1 MKTRPNLRRLIVVCA
16 LGLTALGFSGCS
28 TAGGMASDIGLAGA
42 GGVLGYQLSDGDVG
56 VAAAGAAGGYLVS
69 KVAQSQVQK
78 AMKEAEQRGYDRAMN
93 QSVKQHYWIIQNQQR
108 AQDAHAETSARLV
121 PVELPETTVNGVI
134 IKPTVEY
141 IRVEP

>member
-1 MKTRPNLRRLIVVCA
+1 MNWKNNRRRLGAACA
-16 LGLTALGFSGCS
+16 LGLVAAGLSGCS

-42 GGVLGYQLSDGDVG
+42 GGVLGYELSEGDVG
-56 VAAAGAAGGYLVS
+56 VAAAGVAGGYLVS

-78 AMKEAEQRGYDRAMN
+78 AIKDAEQRGYDRAMN
-93 QSVKQHYWIIQNQQR
+93 QSVRQQYWIIQNQQR
-108 AQDAHAETSARLV
+108 AQDTSVETSARLV

>member
-1 MKTRPNLRRLIVVCA
+1 MNWKNNRRRLGAACA
-16 LGLTALGFSGCS
+16 LGLVAAGLSGCS

-42 GGVLGYQLSDGDVG
+42 GGVLGYELSEGDVG
-56 VAAAGAAGGYLVS
+56 VAAAGVAGGYLVS

-78 AMKEAEQRGYDRAMN
+78 AIKDAEQRGYDRAMN
-93 QSVKQHYWIIQNQQR
+93 QSVKQQYWIIQNQQR
-108 AQDAHAETSARLV
+108 AQDTSVETSARLV

>member
-1 MKTRPNLRRLIVVCA
+1 MKTRLNPHRLVVACT
-16 LGLTALGFSGCS
+16 LGIAALGFSGCS
-28 TAGGMASDIGLAGA
+28 TAGGIASDIGLAGA
-42 GGVLGYQLSDGDVG
+42 GGTLGYQLSDGDAG
-56 VAAAGAAGGYLVS
+56 VTAAGAAGGYLIS

-78 AMKEAEQRGYDRAMN
+78 AIKDAEQRGYDRAMN
-93 QSVKQHYWIIQNQQR
+93 QSVKQQYWIIQNQQR
-108 AQDAHAETSARLV
+108 AQDTPSETSARLV